1 VKDFVA
7 DPDDPDE
14 VSFDVG
20 DVLEI
25 LDKQGKWWLVQ
36 NAEGAVG
43 IASSDHFRVLDG
55 DARQPQSSRSSAGSM
70 YPAGSSGTE
79 SSAFSQEEIFG
90 IVDEELQSW
99 KAEKG
104 SSILS
109 SDSCDAV
116 FEPETL
122 QYKAQA
128 LYSYTANADD
138 PRELSFLQGEIL
150 DIGDKRSDWWPARS
164 ANGSVGI
171 APSNYLQLL

>member
-1 VKDFVA
+1 
-7 DPDDPDE
+7 
-14 VSFDVG
+14 
-20 DVLEI
+20 
-25 LDKQGKWWLVQ
+25 
-36 NAEGAVG
+36 
-43 IASSDHFRVLDG
+43 
-55 DARQPQSSRSSAGSM
+55 M

-164 ANGSVGI
+164 ANGSVGSKALSLPALRRELI
-171 APSNYLQLL
+171 GSLVAPSNYLQLL